1 MTIFIFVW
9 TIWILCRKKKKKI
22 KTLKGIKVFYVFPQE
37 LVKLVYLLA
46 GFDQTETSFFRQV
59 MNLQLQIALQL
70 LHQFEGLHIFTLTGF
85 QVSKAP

>member
-1 MTIFIFVW
+1 
-9 TIWILCRKKKKKI
+9 
-22 KTLKGIKVFYVFPQE
+22 